1 MKSKLSLNELKIKSF
16 ITSVGE
22 KDKVKSGV
30 NTIFH
35 ACALTGELCQE
46 TDNSILCPPTTMEP
60 PNNSRRCGT
69 LITCDVNNNC
79 GHQVS
84 LGGEYNCP

>member
-35 ACALTGELCQE
+35 ACALTGEFCFDTE
-46 TDNSILCPPTTMEP
+46 NPAVCPPTMEP
-60 PNNSRRCGT
+60 PKRT
-69 LITCDVNNNC
+69 HWTCLSIDNQTNC
-79 GHQVS
+79 GPHIVTEN
-84 LGGEYNCP
+84 GHHCV